1 MLKFSDLTNSQKQFI
16 VALIEFDEKF
26 KTEGKITRQ
35 ECISIPEQLNAAH
48 ATDKFVRPRWL
59 RANSM
64 ERGAYELPLPT
75 EFELLAFG
83 QTSQPVE
90 SIKTEV
96 QQVVAEVSVAEVS
109 EDEADDEEVGGSRLF
124 KVIEDSEVYDE
135 DVEEFNQILR
145 DFGIEV

>member
-35 ECISIPEQLNAAH
+35 ECISIPEQLNVAH

-59 RANSM
+59 RANST

-75 EFELLAFG
+75 DQEFADM
-83 QTSQPVE
+83 
-90 SIKTEV
+90 KTGVTKTVEV
-96 QQVVAEVSVAEVS
+96 QQVVVEVS

-124 KVIEDSEVYDE
+124 KVIEESEVYDE